1 MQTIERELP
10 RVQPLPSVKDHL
22 LIGGLQRLFPASV
35 LTGGGATG
43 SKAAAG
49 ATARRCAA
57 EHCSLLA
64 PPTATNSCS
73 NFMETS
79 SR

>member
-35 LTGGGATG
+35 LTGGRATG
-43 SKAAAG
+43 SKAAVG
-49 ATARRCAA
+49 ATAGRRAA
-57 EHCSLLA
+57 PQLPGGSGGRC
-64 PPTATNSCS
+64 
-73 NFMETS
+73 
-79 SR
+79 